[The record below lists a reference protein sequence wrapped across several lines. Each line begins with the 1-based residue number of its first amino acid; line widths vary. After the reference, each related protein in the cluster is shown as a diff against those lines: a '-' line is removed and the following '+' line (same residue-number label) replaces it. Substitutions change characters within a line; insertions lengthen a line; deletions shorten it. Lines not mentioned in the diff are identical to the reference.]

1 MHRRSKE
8 IHKCSNTSSNTA
20 SQNTRQLWQA
30 VVMTSIPCTSSMIL
44 YNNNRLILI
53 IFGKLH
59 QHTSKND
66 MYIQLSLP
74 LQFYLFYLHLNSC
87 DGNDAKQCVF
97 LRQGPRLLVA
107 LKSADLV
114 QQMFKVMYFCLHA
127 CTQLLSPLT
136 NSFDVL

>member
-97 LRQGPRLLVA
+97 PR
-107 LKSADLV
+107 
-114 QQMFKVMYFCLHA
+114 
-127 CTQLLSPLT
+127 
-136 NSFDVL
+136 